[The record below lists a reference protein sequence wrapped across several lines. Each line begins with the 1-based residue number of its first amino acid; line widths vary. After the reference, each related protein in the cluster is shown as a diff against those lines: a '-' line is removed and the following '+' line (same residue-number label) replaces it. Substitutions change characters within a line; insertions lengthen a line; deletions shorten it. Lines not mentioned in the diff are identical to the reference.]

1 MEASVHEDRSP
12 RIGEIRRPE
21 TRRSV
26 SRRSVIEAAKET
38 VATIDLADRLC
49 GPGRMRRVGKE
60 WAALCPLP
68 NHQERTPS
76 FTVDPAKDVWFCH
89 GCLRGGDVITLA
101 QRAWNIDRA
110 DVAAAEVLLTFG
122 HPIPARPP
130 AWFAKQE
137 RQAPA
142 RQVLEDAKIA
152 HLQRRVFR
160 RFKPL
165 LEAIEGRE
173 ERREEAGYLWE
184 AAREIAVLIWA
195 GRRAA

>member
-1 MEASVHEDRSP
+1 MSIPEVEVRHTRQTRYPE
-12 RIGEIRRPE
+12 RRG
-21 TRRSV
+21 V
-26 SRRSVIEAAKET
+26 SMRSVIEDTKAK

-49 GPGRMRRVGKE
+49 GPGQMRRVGKE

-68 NHQERTPS
+68 DHQERTAS

-101 QRAWNIDRA
+101 QRAWDIDRA
-110 DVAAAEVLLTFG
+110 DVAAAELLMAFG
-122 HPIPARPP
+122 YEIPPRPRT
-130 AWFAKQE
+130 WFARQE

-160 RFKPL
+160 RFIAL
-165 LEAIEGRE
+165 LEAIEDE
-173 ERREEAGYLWE
+173 QERQAEAEHLWT

-195 GRRAA
+195 GRRTA